1 MVTKYRTIDTETCDF
16 DSGIVEIA
24 SIDLNDAE
32 IDYTSQQSHFVNPK
46 KPISISA
53 KAIHHI
59 TDEMVADSPLID
71 EIIANYKGADYLVA
85 HNAEFDKRMMPEM
98 DAPFICTLKLAR
110 RLWPALES
118 HSNQYLRYALKLDVH
133 VPEGLHA
140 HRALYDCIV
149 TASLFKRIKDDSG
162 WSDTEMLKIT
172 NQPSILH
179 KIGFGK
185 HFGMTFED
193 IYKENPSYFTW
204 YLGQADKD
212 INVEF
217 TMKYWMEKKDE

>member
-1 MVTKYRTIDTETCDF
+1 MATKYRTIDTETCDF

-24 SIDLNDAE
+24 SIDLNDTE
-32 IDYTSQQSHFVNPK
+32 INYNSQQSHFVNPQ

-53 KAIHHI
+53 MAIHHI
-59 TDEMVADSPLID
+59 TDEMVELSPLIED
-71 EIIANYKGADYLVA
+71 VIDVYKGADYLVA

-98 DAPFICTLKLAR
+98 GAPFICTLKLAR
-110 RLWPALES
+110 RLWPELES

-162 WSDTEMLKIT
+162 WSDTEMLEIT

-185 HFGMTFED
+185 HLGMTFED

-204 YLGQADKD
+204 YLGQTDKD
-212 INVEF
+212 ANVEF
-217 TMKYWMEKKDE
+217 TMKHWMEKKDE